1 MRTLLVEDDAGLA
14 AGIAEGL
21 KQHGFTVETLGAAE
35 PAQAVLMGTAYD
47 LAILDVGLPGMD
59 GLELLRRLRARG
71 VKVPMLMLTARDA
84 VEDRVL
90 GLNLGADDYLVKP
103 FSLVELAARCQAIV
117 RRSRSAASALV
128 QMGPLR
134 IDAGTQTAELDGR
147 PLELTAREWT
157 LLEHLMLAAPHVVP
171 KRKLVESL
179 GRWDRE
185 ITSNAVEIYISRL
198 RGKLAGAALMI
209 RTVRG
214 IGYRLAQADPVTE
227 AVEVA

>member
-1 MRTLLVEDDAGLA
+1 MRTLLVEDDAALA
-14 AGIAEGL
+14 SSLAEGL
-21 KQHGFTVETLGAAE
+21 KQHGFTVETLAAAE
-35 PAQAVLMGTAYD
+35 PAELALAGTAYD
-47 LAILDVGLPGMD
+47 LAILDIGLPRMD
-59 GLELLRRLRARG
+59 GLELLRRVRQRG
-71 VKVPMLMLTARDA
+71 LKVPMLMLTARDA

-117 RRSRSAASALV
+117 RRSRSAASAVV

-134 IDAGTQTAELDGR
+134 IDAGRQTAELDGQA
-147 PLELTAREWT
+147 LELTAREWS

-198 RGKLAGAALMI
+198 RSKLSGAALMI

-214 IGYRLAQADPVTE
+214 IGYRLAQTDTQAQ
-227 AVEVA
+227 AA